1 MKINET
7 LKRERRN
14 FYLLL
19 TVGSLLALAV
29 AVISLSLGAAA
40 IPLKTVLRVIFDKI
54 VDVGATNIDEAIII
68 DLRLPRILS
77 GLLVGA
83 GLSISGVVFQAVL
96 KNPLA
101 DPYTIGVS
109 TGAAFGAVLAIYL
122 GLAYE
127 IFLPTMPV
135 AFFFALVTLLIILK
149 IAGGDTLHSSAL
161 ILAGIIVGAVLSAG
175 IGVLKSLAGEDV
187 SAMIFW
193 LMGRLMAKSW
203 LDVAILFPI
212 IAFAAL
218 YVIVHA
224 DDLDLLTLGAA
235 EAQSLGLDVYR
246 RTRSFLIVGALLTA
260 VCVAISGII
269 GFIGLV
275 VPHMIR
281 MFFSAK
287 HRYLLPLAAVYGGLM
302 LMLAD
307 NISRLMFRVELP
319 VGVITTL
326 IGGPFFIYIYSR
338 TRGQLK

>member
-1 MKINET
+1 MIDQL
-7 LKRERRN
+7 LKKKRKKFRV
-14 FYLLL
+14 LLSIGIIL
-19 TVGSLLALAV
+19 SLC
-29 AVISLSLGAAA
+29 VILISVSLGAAA
-40 IPLKTVLRVIFDKI
+40 IPLSTVIKVFVGKI
-54 VDVGATNIDEAIII
+54 ADFGAITKNEAIVI

-83 GLSISGVVFQAVL
+83 GLSVSGVIFQAVL

-127 IFLPTMPV
+127 IFLPTMPI
-135 AFFFALVTLLIILK
+135 AFAFALFTLLIILK
-149 IAGGDTLHSSAL
+149 IAGRDTLHSAAL
-161 ILAGIIVGAVLSAG
+161 ILAGIIVGAVFSAG

-203 LDVAILFPI
+203 IDVLLLFPI
-212 IAFAAL
+212 VAFSIM
-218 YVIVHA
+218 YVSSHI

-235 EAQSLGLDVYR
+235 EAESLGLDVYK

-260 VCVAISGII
+260 VCVAVSGII

-275 VPHMIR
+275 IPHMIR

-287 HRYLLPLAAVYGGLM
+287 HRYLVPLAAVYGGLM
-302 LMLAD
+302 LMMAD

-326 IGGPFFIYIYSR
+326 VGGPFFIYIFSK
-338 TRGQLK
+338 TRGRIR

>member
-1 MKINET
+1 MIGNI
-7 LKRERRN
+7 LKRQQRKYR
-14 FYLLL
+14 LLL
-19 TVGSLLALAV
+19 IIGIALAAVV
-29 AVISLSLGAAA
+29 AVVSVSLGAAN
-40 IPLKTVLRVIFDKI
+40 IPIDTVLRVIAKKFIDLGTAN
-54 VDVGATNIDEAIII
+54 VDEAIII

-122 GLAYE
+122 GLAYD

-135 AFFFALVTLLIILK
+135 AFAFALLTLYIILK
-149 IAGGDTLHSSAL
+149 IAGKNTLHSSSL
-161 ILAGIIVGAVLSAG
+161 ILAGIIVGSVFSAG

-203 LDVAILFPI
+203 LDVTLLFPVV
-212 IAFAAL
+212 AVAVY
-218 YVIVHA
+218 YVTAHA

-235 EAQSLGLDVYR
+235 EAQSLGIDVYR
-246 RTRSFLIVGALLTA
+246 RTRSFLIIAALLTA

-281 MFFSAK
+281 LFFSAK
-287 HRYLLPLAAVYGGLM
+287 HRYLVPLAAVYGGLM

-326 IGGPFFIYIYSR
+326 IGGPFFIYIYGK
-338 TRGQLK
+338 TRGRMT